1 MLINNIS
8 VNDRNTNPPVLS
20 KVGLRVFFLQDGQ
33 YFDPYQISAV
43 SLFKASDNFIPETIL
58 NTEELISSA
67 VSSHIL
73 MNFSNSAAEVT
84 DVSFNS
90 SAFSGTGQAGVYR
103 LGLGDYVA
111 VYHGGI
117 SQSGTLNLFGLNQTI
132 ENTVSNIGDFID
144 VWTVKMFA
152 DSEFETVLNY
162 FTLTRGNVQTITEP
176 LMFRTR
182 NRLFNNTIQLGS
194 KVDIKIATD
203 ITIENTYIPEEV
215 RNTIKN
221 TVINNASI
229 EIVKLNNEV
238 NLPARVTVSSFADTS
253 ALTRITQGDTI
264 VFTWDTE
271 LLKVLNQ
278 AYLGNLGSIKG
289 TYYIQAKYNLF
300 NERILSPL
308 MHLTVE

>member
-8 VNDRNTNPPVLS
+8 VNDRSSNPPVLS
-20 KVGLRVFFLQDGQ
+20 KVGLRVFFLQGGQ
-33 YFDPYQISAV
+33 YFDPYQISSV
-43 SLFKASDNFIPETIL
+43 SLFKASDNYSPEHIL
-58 NTEELISSA
+58 DAEELISSS

-73 MNFSNSAAEVT
+73 MNFA
-84 DVSFNS
+84 NS
-90 SAFSGTGQAGVYR
+90 SADTSNIAFNPSSYSGTGQYGIYR
-103 LGLGDYVA
+103 LGLGDYV
-111 VYHGGI
+111 VIYDGV
-117 SQSGTLNLFGLNQTI
+117 SNQSGVLNLFGLNQTI
-132 ENTVSNIGDFID
+132 ENNVSNIGDFTD
-144 VWTVKMFA
+144 VWTVKMFQG
-152 DSEFETVLNY
+152 SEFETVLNY
-162 FTLTRGNVQTITEP
+162 FTLTRGNIQTLTEP
-176 LMFRTR
+176 IMFRTR

-194 KVDIKIATD
+194 KVDVKIGTD
-203 ITIENTYIPEEV
+203 LTIENTALAEEV
-215 RNTIKN
+215 RNTIRDS
-221 TVINNASI
+221 VINNASI

-271 LLKVLNQ
+271 LLKNINQ
-278 AYLGNLGSIKG
+278 ALMGNLGSIKG

>member
-8 VNDRNTNPPVLS
+8 VNDRSSNPPVLS
-20 KVGLRVFFLQDGQ
+20 KVGLRVFFLQDGK
-33 YFDPYQISAV
+33 YFDPYQISSV
-43 SLFKASDNFIPETIL
+43 SLFKASDNYSPEHIL
-58 NTEELISSA
+58 DTEELISSS

-73 MNFSNSAAEVT
+73 MNFANTIANTNNA
-84 DVSFNS
+84 SFNPQNYNGFGES
-90 SAFSGTGQAGVYR
+90 QIYR
-103 LGLGDYVA
+103 LGLGDYVV
-111 VYHGGI
+111 VYDGV
-117 SQSGTLNLFGLNQTI
+117 SDQSGTLNLFGLNQTI
-132 ENTVSNIGDFID
+132 ENTVSNIGDFMD
-144 VWTVKMFA
+144 VWTVKMFEN
-152 DSEFETVLNY
+152 SEFETIINY
-162 FTLTRGNVQTITEP
+162 FKLTRGNIQTLTEP
-176 LMFRTR
+176 IMFRTR

-194 KVDIKIATD
+194 KVDVKIGTD
-203 ITIENTYIPEEV
+203 LTIENTALAEEV
-215 RNTIKN
+215 RNTIRDS
-221 TVINNASI
+221 VINNASI

-271 LLKVLNQ
+271 LLKGINQ
-278 AYLGNLGSIKG
+278 ALMGNLGSIKG

>member
-8 VNDRNTNPPVLS
+8 VNDRFTNPPELS

-43 SLFKASDNFIPETIL
+43 SLFKASDNYSPEHL
-58 NTEELISSA
+58 LDSEELISSS

-73 MNFSNSAAEVT
+73 MNFA
-84 DVSFNS
+84 NS
-90 SAFSGTGQAGVYR
+90 SADTSNVAFNPSSYLGTGQYGIYR
-103 LGLGDYVA
+103 LGIGDYVA
-111 VYHGGI
+111 VYDGI
-117 SQSGTLNLFGLNQTI
+117 VDQSGVLNLFGLNQTI

-144 VWTVKMFA
+144 VWTVKMFQS
-152 DSEFETVLNY
+152 SEFETVINY
-162 FTLTRGNVQTITEP
+162 FTLTRGNIQTLTEP
-176 LMFRTR
+176 IMFRTR

-194 KVDIKIATD
+194 KVDVKIGTD
-203 ITIENTYIPEEV
+203 LTIENTALAEEV
-215 RNTIKN
+215 RNTIRDS
-221 TVINNASI
+221 VINNASI

-271 LLKVLNQ
+271 LLKNINQ
-278 AYLGNLGSIKG
+278 ALMGNLGSIKG